1 MESWID
7 RKVRQNEVV
16 SEESGKGVEWKCSG
30 EMKGMLKRMGV
41 YDLMKELMESLMG
54 SSDPKVIYRVKS
66 RLEALERGI
75 RIMKAAGGVAKDE
88 GDLRERSEGF
98 GDISV
103 SLKRGED

>member
-7 RKVRQNEVV
+7 RKTRQSEAV
-16 SEESGKGVEWKCSG
+16 SVDEGKVVEWKCSG

-66 RLEALERGI
+66 RLEALEKGI

-88 GDLRERSEGF
+88 GDLQERREGF

-103 SLKRGED
+103 SLKRGEE